1 MQRNAP
7 VAPSVDDAACRQA
20 TGKTLAQWFAELDR
34 TPGLAAGR
42 RALVQHVLDASGK
55 DEWWA
60 TTIAVE
66 FEKAR
71 GQVEKDGKPKGYS
84 ICATKTIA
92 APLTQVFA
100 AFGDRLRLA
109 AWFGTGAEVTFADG
123 GTLQNADGDRLLFTR
138 IRQDKDLRM
147 QWLAEDLAPG
157 SQVEVLFADKGKG
170 KAGITLNHTR
180 IQARHDADRL
190 RAGWGVCLDRLKAN
204 LEGA

>member
-7 VAPSVDDAACRQA
+7 VAPSVDDTSCRQA
-20 TGKTLAQWFAELDR
+20 TGKTLVQWFAELDR

-42 RALVQHVLDASGK
+42 RALVQHVYDATGK

-66 FEKAR
+66 FETAR
-71 GQVEKDGKPKGYS
+71 GQVEKDGKPKGYA
-84 ICATKTIA
+84 ICVTKTIA
-92 APLTQVFA
+92 APLAHVFA
-100 AFGDRLRLA
+100 AFGDRQRLTV
-109 AWFGTGAEVTFADG
+109 WFGKGADVTFADG
-123 GTLQNADGDRLLFTR
+123 GTLQNADGDRLRFTR

-147 QWLAEDLAPG
+147 QWLAEDLAPE

-170 KAGITLNHTR
+170 KVGITLNHTR
-180 IQARHDADRL
+180 IQARRDADLL
-190 RAGWGVCLDRLKAN
+190 RTGWGACFDRLKAD